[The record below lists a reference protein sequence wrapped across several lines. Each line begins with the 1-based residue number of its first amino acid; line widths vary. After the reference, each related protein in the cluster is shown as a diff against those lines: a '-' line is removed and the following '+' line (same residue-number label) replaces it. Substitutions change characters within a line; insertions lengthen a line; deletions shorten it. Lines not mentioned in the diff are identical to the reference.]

1 MGKDDPL
8 SCKCFH
14 EGTYHACSNHCI
26 TNRSTMSA
34 HSSVLTDEPTLD
46 DPEEPLVKYGD
57 EYEINVAKENKDM
70 VLENLKV
77 FRSVFFFKANN
88 PLRKTCTRLV
98 DSFIYNTVIVFFLCT
113 SVMLAIW
120 DDEAHRQEN
129 PEWSYV
135 AEQYQRCML
144 VVFWIDSL
152 IHIISRG
159 VLVLPGSYLRSM
171 WNVLDLSVLSAQTLV
186 FLVVEKS
193 HYRESLLRVLRT
205 LRSMRLVYYVED
217 IRVIFLDLV
226 HGLPSIIDAIALNTL
241 VFVVFAMYGCYIF
254 SDRFAACNDTG
265 SVGTM
270 DQCHGEFKT
279 DDLHILVPRVW
290 DNPYQYSYDTFATS
304 ILHLFEC
311 ASGEGWV
318 SDNITFCTCINT
330 HEMLSKKIMSLFTAM
345 SVSPDLKA
353 QPSFYWGTNSTWHAL
368 YYICFMFVISLCA
381 IQLFIGVILET
392 FKQRRGISSL
402 TNTQRQFEDLQRQLS
417 LIKPTRK
424 ATRPPSGSIRG
435 ICFDIVV
442 DKRGKFAKF
451 MSFVLVLNI
460 GKCSHRIESKTFTN
474 CQV

>member
-1 MGKDDPL
+1 
-8 SCKCFH
+8 
-14 EGTYHACSNHCI
+14 
-26 TNRSTMSA
+26 MSA

-57 EYEINVAKENKDM
+57 EYEINVAKENKDV

-98 DSFIYNTVIVFFLCT
+98 ESFVYNTTIVFFLCT

-120 DDEAHRQEN
+120 DDATHRLGN
-129 PEWSYV
+129 PEWSYW
-135 AEQYQRCML
+135 AERYQRAML

-159 VLVLPGSYLRSM
+159 VFVLPGSYLRSM
-171 WNVLDLSVLSAQTLV
+171 WNVLDLLVLSGQTLV

-254 SDRFAACNDTG
+254 SDRFAACNDTDSIG
-265 SVGTM
+265 AMSE
-270 DQCHGEFKT
+270 CHGEFKT

-318 SDNITFCTCINT
+318 SDNITRMYSCIIFISCFWKD
-330 HEMLSKKIMSLFTAM
+330 HVPFHGDECFPGFESAAEFLLGIQFHMACPLLYLLYVCHIPLCHSA
-345 SVSPDLKA
+345 V
-353 QPSFYWGTNSTWHAL
+353 YWCHS
-368 YYICFMFVISLCA
+368 
-381 IQLFIGVILET
+381 
-392 FKQRRGISSL
+392 
-402 TNTQRQFEDLQRQLS
+402 
-417 LIKPTRK
+417 
-424 ATRPPSGSIRG
+424 
-435 ICFDIVV
+435 
-442 DKRGKFAKF
+442 
-451 MSFVLVLNI
+451 
-460 GKCSHRIESKTFTN
+460 
-474 CQV
+474 